1 MTKDLPGGYYLV
13 LKRESVVPRYR
24 TIISIGYKYNVCKI
38 LYSIATEGVGVKKS
52 VIHYLYK

>member
-1 MTKDLPGGYYLV
+1 M